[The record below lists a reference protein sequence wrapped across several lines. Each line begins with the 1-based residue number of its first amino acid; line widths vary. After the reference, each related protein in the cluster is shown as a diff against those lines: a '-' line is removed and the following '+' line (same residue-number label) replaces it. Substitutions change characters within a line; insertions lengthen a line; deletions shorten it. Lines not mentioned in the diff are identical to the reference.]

1 MKIEDDLEYERKEI
15 INLWD
20 NIEHD
25 VLKDLAN
32 IWLDKDKLAKLE
44 AEVERLES
52 KVLQI
57 LQILPDLKRHS
68 IQEYKAKVEHLVRL
82 IHHLEPKEYWVQSIQ
97 SDLDAISK
105 TTENV
110 EELIRSRRAL
120 RKQNA
125 LKTIQASSRQIISTI
140 GVPVQTVEF
149 KHRRYKNL
157 IVLCIGEI
165 TTMGKLSKEFEEAT
179 REDLKTIDNLE
190 NIIFKRAEAH
200 LKQLDPQLFEAYIDK
215 TDVKLAELAKL
226 RSTRGWLLAQ
236 SAGDIIDNFLRREKE
251 NSQEGIRLHDLQD
264 ELKYYGHYRTE
275 DDESVNKIVE
285 LLKKLEKQKIV
296 AYIIQIEVL
305 KKYQNQGLTKAVFD
319 VAVWRIEYG
328 KEPLEITY
336 AIIMDSN
343 RNRFLVIDI
352 FKNMDMKK
360 FHVPEE
366 IGPFGREGYTLMVRI
381 KN

>member
-251 NSQEGIRLHDLQD
+251 NSQEGIRLQELRKRVEDLRGSKIYSFASEVSNINDLPVGSKATLIYREENPEILIKRLSNRLHDLQD
-264 ELKYYGHYRTE
+264 EL
-275 DDESVNKIVE
+275 
-285 LLKKLEKQKIV
+285 
-296 AYIIQIEVL
+296 
-305 KKYQNQGLTKAVFD
+305 
-319 VAVWRIEYG
+319 
-328 KEPLEITY
+328 
-336 AIIMDSN
+336 
-343 RNRFLVIDI
+343 
-352 FKNMDMKK
+352 
-360 FHVPEE
+360 
-366 IGPFGREGYTLMVRI
+366 
-381 KN
+381 